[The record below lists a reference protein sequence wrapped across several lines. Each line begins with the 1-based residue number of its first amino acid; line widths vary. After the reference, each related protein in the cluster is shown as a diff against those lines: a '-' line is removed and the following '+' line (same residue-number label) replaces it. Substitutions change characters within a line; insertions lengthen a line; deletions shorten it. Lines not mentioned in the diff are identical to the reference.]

1 MPEWFLCEV
10 LHSLGELCWNLH
22 GWRSSMYWL
31 QVWSSKRIK
40 DKAPNA
46 EWLHCFLHR
55 EALAAKKLSQELHKV
70 LNSIVKCV
78 NLIKAR
84 PLNQCLF
91 PSSCTDMDSD
101 HQALL
106 LHKEVWWLSQGCA
119 LKCVCD
125 LWEEIAIF
133 LRQHNYVALAGKFS
147 QIGLN
152 AKVADLANIFDSLNC
167 PSVSTQNTGFTV
179 IDNAAKFV
187 AQKLILWKSYVTWD
201 QYNVFPELTNYI
213 NDKEVDIKQTIIRH
227 LEQLAQK
234 FGDY

>member
-1 MPEWFLCEV
+1 
-10 LHSLGELCWNLH
+10 
-22 GWRSSMYWL
+22 MYWL

-91 PSSCTDMDSD
+91 SSLCTDMDSD

-125 LWEEIAIF
+125 L
-133 LRQHNYVALAGKFS
+133 
-147 QIGLN
+147 
-152 AKVADLANIFDSLNC
+152 
-167 PSVSTQNTGFTV
+167 
-179 IDNAAKFV
+179 
-187 AQKLILWKSYVTWD
+187 
-201 QYNVFPELTNYI
+201 
-213 NDKEVDIKQTIIRH
+213 
-227 LEQLAQK
+227 
-234 FGDY
+234 